1 MADEREFQRDVLW
14 PKPGMGRV
22 LKVRRIRI
30 GLRPCKVG
38 AQKYV
43 ISDQWTV
50 VGAAGANTAVPI
62 M

>member
-22 LKVRRIRI
+22 LKVQDSHW
-30 GLRPCKVG
+30 PT
-38 AQKYV
+38 
-43 ISDQWTV
+43 D
-50 VGAAGANTAVPI
+50 